1 MRKYN
6 SLLIC
11 FVGILVVY
19 GCKEKKNTGDII
31 TKKPVT
37 IVQRKIQQTGNYVQS
52 RKIKWLGGVYTVET
66 KRVADTSLPLIEDGN
81 TKYYDNK
88 IMIRILRS
96 DGSVFFNHTFTKV
109 DFKDYIDGTYS
120 DGALVGIVLDRAEGD
135 NLLFA
140 ASVGSPD
147 KMSDE
152 YIPLLLKVS
161 RQGKVSISKDTQLDT
176 GSSEASEQDLS
187 EEEGM

>member
-1 MRKYN
+1 M
-6 SLLIC
+6 
-11 FVGILVVY
+11 
-19 GCKEKKNTGDII
+19 
-31 TKKPVT
+31 T

>member
-1 MRKYN
+1 M
-6 SLLIC
+6 
-11 FVGILVVY
+11 VV
-19 GCKEKKNTGDII
+19 
-31 TKKPVT
+31 
-37 IVQRKIQQTGNYVQS
+37 S
-52 RKIKWLGGVYTVET
+52 
-66 KRVADTSLPLIEDGN
+66 
-81 TKYYDNK
+81 
-88 IMIRILRS
+88 
-96 DGSVFFNHTFTKV
+96 FFNHTFTKV
-109 DFKDYIDGTYS
+109 DFRDYIDGTYS

>member
-11 FVGILVVY
+11 FVGILAVY
-19 GCKEKKNTGDII
+19 GCKEKKNTGGII

-96 DGSVFFNHTFTKV
+96 DGSEFFNHTFTKV
-109 DFKDYIDGTYS
+109 DFKDYIGGTYS

>member
-11 FVGILVVY
+11 FVGILAVY

-81 TKYYDNK
+81 TKYY
-88 IMIRILRS
+88 
-96 DGSVFFNHTFTKV
+96 
-109 DFKDYIDGTYS
+109 FKDYIDGTYS